1 MRMAIS
7 YPWRYAAFLAA
18 YYISNALYQGYAALY
33 LNAVGLDARQIG
45 LIQSALPVC
54 AVFALLAWGGLS
66 DRSRNRART
75 LQAAALL
82 SALSMG
88 LMGGAA
94 GLPWLLL
101 SLGLFNLCF
110 PALQPMGDSIILE
123 ALGRRPFGPLRM
135 SASLAFALGSLLFGY
150 LLESR
155 VRAFPLAT
163 CAMMMLVAAAAQL
176 LPFLPG
182 RQRPGH
188 TLPLRAFWALPGMK
202 GLLSL
207 FILLQLTMGYY
218 FSFFP
223 LYFTALP
230 GGNKR
235 LLGYAYLI
243 GTLSELP
250 FLGKGDRL
258 YARLGAERLLLC
270 SAGVLTLRWAL
281 LAALPG
287 VFWALIGQLLHAGGF
302 IVLSFAMAKRVS
314 QAVPE
319 ELRARGQALVA
330 VAGYGAARVA
340 GNLLG
345 AWIAGAYGTG
355 AGFWYAAAVCLSAL
369 LGFGPY
375 YLRKANQV

>member
-1 MRMAIS
+1 MARS

-33 LNAVGLDARQIG
+33 LNAMGLNARQIG

-54 AVFALLAWGGLS
+54 AVCALLAWGSLS
-66 DRSRNRART
+66 DRSHNRVRT

-82 SALSMG
+82 SALSIA

-94 GLPWLLL
+94 GLPWLLVL
-101 SLGLFNLCF
+101 LGLFNLCF

-155 VRAFPLAT
+155 VRAFALAT
-163 CAMMMLVAAAAQL
+163 CAMMLLVAASAQL

-188 TLPLRAFWALPGMK
+188 DLPLKAFWALPGMK
-202 GLLSL
+202 GLLLL
-207 FILLQLTMGYY
+207 FMLLQLTMGYY

-230 GGNKR
+230 GGSKR

-270 SAGVLTLRWAL
+270 SAGALMLRWAL

-302 IVLSFAMAKRVS
+302 IVLSFTMAKRVS

-345 AWIAGAYGTG
+345 AWIAGSHGTG
-355 AGFWYAAAVCLSAL
+355 VGFWYAAAVCLVAL
-369 LGFGPY
+369 IAFGPR
-375 YLRKANQV
+375 YLRKANPA